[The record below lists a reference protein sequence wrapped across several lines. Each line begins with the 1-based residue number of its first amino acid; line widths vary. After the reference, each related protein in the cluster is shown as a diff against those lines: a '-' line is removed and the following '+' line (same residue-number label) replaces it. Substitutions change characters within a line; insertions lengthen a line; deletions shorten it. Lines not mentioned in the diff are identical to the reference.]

1 MKRKSQIT
9 QTHRAVRIDNELM
22 EFIDAQPN
30 KNRMI
35 NVAIKEYKDREEVK
49 NEKER
54 I

>member
-22 EFIDAQPN
+22 EFVDAQPN

-35 NVAIKEYKDREEVK
+35 NVAIKEF
-49 NEKER
+49 KER
-54 I
+54 GEVRNGSNRP